1 MLSIYHHQRQ
11 DGIRYVSA
19 NQDILYDK
27 ISGRVL
33 MQYNYTDVGSSS
45 VDNLI
50 GWLKFWI
57 DNIQNCKDDITW
69 DLSES
74 SYFFNEDSRE

>member
-1 MLSIYHHQRQ
+1 
-11 DGIRYVSA
+11 
-19 NQDILYDK
+19 
-27 ISGRVL
+27 